1 MSRTHT
7 MFAAAGLAVA
17 FMNPLAAQGTG
28 MLASPSQ
35 GLAPTAE
42 VPRAMMPAPVGL
54 QSSASAV
61 NVMQASLDDAT
72 GISALAARRRGEGEV
87 LMIVGAAGIVT
98 GILIEEGLISLL
110 GAGVGLYGLYLHL
123 R

>member
-1 MSRTHT
+1 MSRMHT
-7 MFAAAGLAVA
+7 IFAACGLAA
-17 FMNPLAAQGTG
+17 TFLSPLAAQSAVSIAT
-28 MLASPSQ
+28 PSE
-35 GLAPTAE
+35 GRVPTIEATM
-42 VPRAMMPAPVGL
+42 AAMPAPVGL
-54 QSSASAV
+54 QSQSILAT
-61 NVMQASLDDAT
+61 SLEDAT